1 MIRWRCACR
10 SSKHCPASAY
20 TDLLPA
26 NPVLKADHNHCP
38 EPVKI
43 EVDRC
48 RTEMRIHA
56 AASND
61 PPARIYAEKIT
72 GLTDAAKALL
82 PSVDTCKRTISRNRI
97 QEYPA
102 EPASL
107 LNLNILRPWTHTLG
121 EQQDEFL
128 FFDNG
133 PQAAHRIIAY
143 ATENNLRRLA
153 AADKWFMDG
162 NFAMAPPQFL
172 QIYVIHVSLG
182 EVTIPLVYAFLENK
196 TEGTYHE
203 LFTAILNRCATYGVR
218 PDPDVVTVDFELA
231 VPRALTA
238 VFGQHV
244 QVQFCF
250 FQSTWR
256 KIQEMG
262 IAATYRTDNNFRHF
276 CGMLDGLAFL
286 PPTDVSAG
294 ITYLRTIAPAL
305 AVPLVDYFD
314 KTYVHGH
321 YRQGRPQ
328 VRGIRMV
335 RIAPLYP
342 VQTWNVHTATV
353 NDDPRTNNIS
363 EAWNNKYRHLIGH
376 QHPSIWKSI
385 KCLQRE
391 QECVSAVILQDA
403 TGQPPRK
410 RMRQEY
416 VRLQTRLRN
425 LCRDYVNGVLQV
437 PQFLAAVGH
446 LVRL

>member
-10 SSKHCPASAY
+10 ASKHCPASAY

-82 PSVDTCKRTISRNRI
+82 PNVDTCKRTISRNRI

-107 LNLNILRPWTHTLG
+107 LNLNILRPWIHTLG

-196 TEGTYHE
+196 TEGTYHD

-244 QVQFCF
+244 
-250 FQSTWR
+250 
-256 KIQEMG
+256 
-262 IAATYRTDNNFRHF
+262 
-276 CGMLDGLAFL
+276 
-286 PPTDVSAG
+286 
-294 ITYLRTIAPAL
+294 
-305 AVPLVDYFD
+305 
-314 KTYVHGH
+314 
-321 YRQGRPQ
+321 
-328 VRGIRMV
+328 
-335 RIAPLYP
+335 
-342 VQTWNVHTATV
+342 
-353 NDDPRTNNIS
+353 
-363 EAWNNKYRHLIGH
+363 
-376 QHPSIWKSI
+376 
-385 KCLQRE
+385 
-391 QECVSAVILQDA
+391 
-403 TGQPPRK
+403 
-410 RMRQEY
+410 
-416 VRLQTRLRN
+416 
-425 LCRDYVNGVLQV
+425 
-437 PQFLAAVGH
+437 
-446 LVRL
+446 